1 METSI
6 AGIRREAQRGD
17 MTGDY
22 KKNPVEVGT
31 KNADLVID
39 QVTQ

>member
-1 METSI
+1 MEASI

-22 KKNPVEVGT
+22 KTNPVEVGT
-31 KNADLVID
+31 KNADIVVD
-39 QVTQ
+39 QLMQ